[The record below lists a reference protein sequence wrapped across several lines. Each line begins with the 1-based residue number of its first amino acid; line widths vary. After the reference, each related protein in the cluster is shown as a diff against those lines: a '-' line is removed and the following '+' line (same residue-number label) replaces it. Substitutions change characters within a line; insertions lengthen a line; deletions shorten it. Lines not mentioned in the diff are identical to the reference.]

1 MKLSKET
8 LTILRNFASIN
19 PNLMIK
25 PGNTIMTAAAN
36 KTAFAMATIE
46 EDMPV
51 TMGIYD
57 LGELL
62 GVVSIFTDPDLTFTE
77 KSLTIS
83 EGKNKIR
90 YMPADAEVLFFPKK
104 VPAFPDADAKF
115 DLPAAQ
121 LQQIM
126 KASAV
131 LKVPFMTI
139 KGDGTKITVLV
150 HDKANPNSNQFII
163 DVSATTDKEFQ
174 MHVKVDS
181 LKMLVEDYAVD
192 VSFAKVLQFVGKG
205 KSYLVTCE
213 TDSSAE

>member
-19 PNLMIK
+19 PNLMIR
-25 PGNTIMTAAAN
+25 PGNVIMTAAAN

-62 GVVSIFTDPDLTFTE
+62 GVVSIFSDPELTFTD

-104 VPAFPDADAKF
+104 QPTFPDADASF

-139 KGDGTKITVLV
+139 KGDGKKITVLV
-150 HDKANPNSNQFII
+150 HDKANPNSNQFVI
-163 DVSATTDKEFQ
+163 DVSADTDKEFQ

-181 LKMLVEDYAVD
+181 LKMLVEDYAVE
-192 VSFAKVLQFVGKG
+192 VSFNKVLKFGGKD
-205 KSYLVTCE
+205 KTYLVTCE
-213 TDSSAE
+213 TDSSVE